1 MSRGDNRE
9 VEVFSDASAFDDYLQ
24 SIVHAWSKTLT
35 LLGFT
40 LVPLFFVLDT
50 VMLPGPL
57 LPRFGLYRFVCTL
70 VVFGQY
76 VLVRATK
83 PTRYSPLHG
92 YFFSFVVGGMIC
104 LMTRDLGGF
113 DSTYYAGLN
122 LVLIA
127 VNLLL
132 PWRVVNS
139 VLNSLLLIAMYALI
153 NFTSRQAFAI
163 PNLINNLYFMIST
176 GVIAVSINHV
186 KHNLI
191 RTEFEQRAQLKTAR
205 DALFSEMEVAKRIQ
219 TALLPDLQTIGGYE
233 IAATMQPAEE
243 VGGDYYDII
252 STHAGERW
260 LAIGDVSGHGV
271 ESGLI
276 MMMTQTS
283 IFTTVNRT
291 AGFKPS
297 GVIDM
302 VNSVMKQNIAR
313 LRTDRYMT
321 LSVMHLDQ
329 HNLIFAGKHQDV
341 LLRRKRTG
349 QIELIP
355 SSGTW
360 IGVVDDIGEYL
371 SDTTVPV
378 EDGDIVLLFTD
389 GVTEAANRA
398 GEMWG
403 QESLERALDRY
414 AHLPVAEIVASIIVE
429 VRQHM
434 DEQTDDITLLALK
447 RTDPPT
453 PSPADPN

>member
-1 MSRGDNRE
+1 MLRSKRRD
-9 VEVFSDASAFDDYLQ
+9 VQVFSDASAFDEYLR
-24 SIVHAWSKTLT
+24 SIVHDWSKTLT

-40 LVPLFFVLDT
+40 LVPLFIVLDT
-50 VMLPGPL
+50 VMLPRPL
-57 LPRFGLYRFVCTL
+57 LPRFAFYRLACTAIVL
-70 VVFGQY
+70 AQY
-76 VLVRATK
+76 VMIRLTK
-83 PTRYSPLHG
+83 PSRFSPLHG
-92 YFFSFVVGGMIC
+92 YFFSLIVGGMIA

-132 PWRVVNS
+132 PWRVGNS
-139 VLNSLLLIAMYALI
+139 VMNSLLLIGMYAAVNLVGHKPY
-153 NFTSRQAFAI
+153 AMA
-163 PNLINNLYFMIST
+163 NLINNLYFMIST
-176 GVIAVSINHV
+176 AVIAVSINSV
-186 KHNLI
+186 KHKLI
-191 RTEFEQRAQLKTAR
+191 RTEFEQRSQLKAAR

-219 TALLPDLQTIGGYE
+219 TALLPDLATIGGYE

-283 IFTTVNRT
+283 IFTAINRSPGHT
-291 AGFKPS
+291 PS
-297 GVIDM
+297 GVIDR

-329 HNLIFAGKHQDV
+329 NNLVFAGKHQDV
-341 LLRRKRTG
+341 LIHRRSTG
-349 QIELIP
+349 KTELIP
-355 SSGTW
+355 STGTW
-360 IGVVDDIGEYL
+360 LGVVDDIGEYL

-378 EDGDIVLLFTD
+378 ENGDVILLFTD
-389 GVTEAANRA
+389 GVTEAANGA
-398 GEMWG
+398 GEMFG
-403 QESLERALDRY
+403 QEKLELALNRY
-414 AHLPVAEIVASIIVE
+414 ADLPVAEIIRNIIIE

-447 RTDPPT
+447 R
-453 PSPADPN
+453 ADSNAQAA